1 MSDKNY
7 NYKRWYDKKP
17 YADGV
22 LDILKQLSLQSH
34 YDIAREVL
42 KIIETIKINSREMAQ
57 STPVSLGVDRVMGL
71 FSQGYKRRW
80 YDKNLPITRIFKSA
94 SCLQDEDF
102 QNIMQGMY
110 CSLSEDNGK

>member
-1 MSDKNY
+1 MENKNY
-7 NYKRWYDKKP
+7 SLKRWYDSKP

-42 KIIETIKINSREMAQ
+42 KIIETIKINSRELTQ
-57 STPVSLGVDRVMGL
+57 SAPVSLGVDRVVGL

-80 YDKNLPITRIFKSA
+80 YDKNLPIARIFKSA

-102 QNIMQGMY
+102 QNIMQGIY